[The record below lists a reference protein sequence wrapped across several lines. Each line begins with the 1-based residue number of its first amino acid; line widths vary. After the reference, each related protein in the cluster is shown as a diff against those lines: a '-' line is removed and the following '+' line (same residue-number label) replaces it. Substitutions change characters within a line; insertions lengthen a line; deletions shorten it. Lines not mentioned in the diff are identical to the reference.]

1 MKHVDAAGLP
11 SDKGSKKHFL
21 LKNNDVSSIPFV
33 IVPLEILT
41 PNGQKL
47 VEDFRETKGE
57 FLGGGV
63 MKSDDFEQLAKQNPN
78 ALAVRRRLEMQTSFM
93 SMRETIKMSTQVT
106 SEWIAFEYS
115 LVISQTLYGLITS
128 IKWDEIDLIKI
139 KKKRFS
145 GEATAQ
151 LHYRDKKKASCIRT
165 IQSSILNIRSL
176 GDIAKACGVAVS

>member
-21 LKNNDVSSIPFV
+21 LKNHDVSSIPFV

-41 PNGQKL
+41 RNGQTL

-63 MKSDDFEQLAKQNPN
+63 MKSKDFEQLAKQNPN
-78 ALAVRRRLEMQTSFM
+78 ALAVRRRLEMQTSGM
-93 SMRETIKMSTQVT
+93 STRETIKMSTQVT

-115 LVISQTLYGLITS
+115 LVISQTLYGHISS
-128 IKWDEIDLIKI
+128 IKWDEIDRIRI

-145 GEATAQ
+145 GQSTAQ
-151 LHYRDKKKASCIRT
+151 LHYRDKKKVSCIRT
-165 IQSSILNIRSL
+165 IQSSIRNIRSL
-176 GDIAKACGVAVS
+176 GDIAKACGVVVN

>member
-1 MKHVDAAGLP
+1 MKSVDAAGLP

-78 ALAVRRRLEMQTSFM
+78 ALEVRRRIEMQTSFM
-93 SMRETIKMSTQVT
+93 SMRETIKVSTQVT

-151 LHYRDKKKASCIRT
+151 IQYRDKKKASCIRT
-165 IQSSILNIRSL
+165 IQSSVLNIRSL
-176 GDIAKACGVAVS
+176 GDIARACGVVVD

>member
-1 MKHVDAAGLP
+1 MKKVDAAGLP
-11 SDKGSKKHFL
+11 SDKSSKKHFL
-21 LKNNDVSSIPFV
+21 LKNNDVSSIPFA
-33 IVPLEILT
+33 IVSLEILT
-41 PNGQKL
+41 SNGQKL

-78 ALAVRRRLEMQTSFM
+78 ALEVRRRLEMQTSFM

-151 LHYRDKKKASCIRT
+151 IHYRDKKKASCIRT

>member
-1 MKHVDAAGLP
+1 MKRVGAAGLP
-11 SDKGSKKHFL
+11 SDKDSKKYFL
-21 LKNNDVSSIPFV
+21 LKNNHAGSIPFT

-47 VEDFRETKGE
+47 VEDFRKTKGE

-63 MKSDDFEQLAKQNPN
+63 MKSVDFEQLAKQNPR
-78 ALAVRRRLEMQTSFM
+78 ALEVRRRLEMQTSFM
-93 SMRETIKMSTQVT
+93 SVKETIKMSTQVT

-115 LVISQTLYGLITS
+115 LVISQTLYGHITS

-151 LHYRDKKKASCIRT
+151 IHYWDKKNSSCIRT
-165 IQSSILNIRSL
+165 IQSSLRNICSL
-176 GDIAKACGVAVS
+176 GDIAKACGVAVG

>member
-21 LKNNDVSSIPFV
+21 LKKNNAGSIPFV

-47 VEDFRETKGE
+47 VEDFRDTKGE

-78 ALAVRRRLEMQTSFM
+78 ALEVRRSIEMRAHHMDTKERVF
-93 SMRETIKMSTQVT
+93 MSTQVT

-115 LVISQTLYGLITS
+115 LVISQTLYGHILS
-128 IKWDEIDLIKI
+128 IKWDEIDRIKI

-145 GEATAQ
+145 GQSTAQ
-151 LHYRDKKKASCIRT
+151 LHYRDKKKTSCTRT

-176 GDIAKACGVAVS
+176 GDIAKACGVEVY